1 MLKVEATE
9 MPVDLS
15 MWVLS
20 HFDPIRC
27 EIVVAGRGS
36 IRVNVVS
43 YTRVFG
49 IHNEGS
55 PVCYEMEKEAIKFF
69 NDEYGI
75 EGGVAPEWADWCKI
89 ITDMNGAAD
98 VRFLHAYIATIL
110 SCFVSPTTKS
120 SINPR
125 CYTCL
130 LDLD

>member
-1 MLKVEATE
+1 
-9 MPVDLS
+9 
-15 MWVLS
+15 
-20 HFDPIRC
+20 
-27 EIVVAGRGS
+27 
-36 IRVNVVS
+36 
-43 YTRVFG
+43 
-49 IHNEGS
+49 
-55 PVCYEMEKEAIKFF
+55 MEKEAIKFF